1 MNLIKFSL
9 HNPYAVLAS
18 AIGLC
23 ILGAAVIPKITVD
36 ILPDFKEPVIVSFF
50 SYPGLPT
57 MDMEKSVTSRV
68 ERALTLA
75 GKIEHQESR
84 TVPGAA
90 VIKVFFQPGAD
101 PSSAMNDIVNLEA
114 SDMFHLPPGIE
125 WPFTLRSEPANLPVV
140 LAAISGEGLSESQ
153 LYQIGYYAV
162 RNKMGGLKGVQIP
175 HPFGGK
181 FRQMMVYVDPAK
193 LQAANVSATDV
204 VEALNKSNLV
214 LAAGTARLDGVDY
227 QIHPKNTLPAV
238 ADIEEIPIAVRD
250 GRPIFIRDVG
260 RVVDD
265 AALQYNVV
273 RVNGKRSVYCPLLR
287 EPGENTI
294 AVVDRIYEGIGT
306 EIPAMKARGDIPEA
320 TEVTLVS
327 DQSGYIRTAMSNLYS
342 QLGLGAILVA
352 VVVAVF
358 LRRFLPTVIIVAT
371 IGLAILI
378 GALGFA
384 FTGQTINVMTL
395 GGIALAI
402 GTVVDAGIVVVENVI
417 RHQRMGK
424 SAFDAALDGTSEVA
438 GPILAGTA
446 TTLAVFLPAVF
457 LTGMIKYLFQPLS
470 LAATMTIGAS
480 YILALTVVP
489 AFCATF
495 IRTRMTKSDVDSH
508 DTGATAVPAVPS
520 DANQPSDHV
529 SQNLGTKDEPQT
541 AKPRGLYGNT
551 LAGFLKAPAFIA
563 LIVIAGT
570 GATFAL
576 WPALG
581 TELFPNVDAGS
592 FEIRIK
598 TLPGTD
604 LLKTEELVESVE
616 NTITDVIGQEQIE
629 TLISNIGL
637 PVGKGAGFS
646 TILSS
651 NSGPDTAYIIVN
663 LKNEGRSTSS
673 QEYVNQLRMRLAEDY
688 PLDQFVFVSGG
699 IVNMAL
705 NKGVPTPISVQ
716 VSAGT
721 IGGCRDAA
729 ELVVDAIKNIPGAV
743 DVQVAQS
750 LEYPQ
755 LDVQVDR
762 TRAKYLG
769 LDQEEVAQTILTA
782 LGSSVGYKPTI
793 WIDPKSGVD
802 FFMGV
807 QYEDNEFES
816 LDEIR
821 NIPLSLN
828 TKDGPVTIPL
838 SNIATV
844 NRVTIPGEVAHYNI
858 ARVNDVHVNVS
869 GRDVGS
875 VAADVEVALA
885 NLEFPSGVTARL
897 RGPVETMKEGMSL
910 LGYGL
915 AVAAVLV
922 YLVLMA
928 QFKSFVDPLIIMLA
942 VPLGLGGVLVVLFLT
957 STTVNIQSLMGTLM
971 MIGVVVNNSILLVE
985 FANRRRE
992 EGLSPRDAM
1001 LDAAQVR
1008 LRPILMTS
1016 LTLIASMLP
1025 LAIQFAPGNEAMI
1038 PLARALLGGMV
1049 VSTILTLVLVP
1060 AVYTL
1065 IHGNARVTPAA

>member
-1 MNLIKFSL
+1 MGLINFSL
-9 HNPYAVLAS
+9 KNPFAVLAG
-18 AIGLC
+18 AVAACLLGL
-23 ILGAAVIPKITVD
+23 AVIPGITID
-36 ILPDFKEPVIVSFF
+36 ILPDFKEPVVVSYF

-140 LAAISGEGLSESQ
+140 LAAISGEGLGESQ

-181 FRQMMVYVDPAK
+181 FRQMMVYVDPAR
-193 LQAANVSATDV
+193 LQAHKISAPEV
-204 VEALNKSNLV
+204 VEALRKSNLV
-214 LAAGTARLDGVDY
+214 LAAGTARMGGTDY
-227 QIHPKNTLPAV
+227 QIHPRNTLPTT
-238 ADIEEIPIAVRD
+238 EEIEAIPVAVRD

-265 AALQYNVV
+265 AALQYNIV

-294 AVVDRIYEGIGT
+294 AVVDRIYEGIST
-306 EIPAMKARGDIPEA
+306 EIPKMKERGDIPEE

-327 DQSGYIRTAMSNLYS
+327 DQSQYIRKAMSNLYS
-342 QLGLGAILVA
+342 QVGLGAFLVTI
-352 VVVAVF
+352 VVLVF
-358 LRRFLPTVIIVAT
+358 LRRVIPTIAIVST
-371 IGLAILI
+371 IVLAILI

-424 SAFDAALDGTSEVA
+424 SALDAAREGTSEVA
-438 GPILAGTA
+438 GPIFAGTI
-446 TTLAVFLPAVF
+446 TTLAVFLPAIF

-470 LAATMTIGAS
+470 LAATLTIAAS
-480 YILALTVVP
+480 YLLALTVIP
-489 AFCATF
+489 AFCAKFVRERFQSEETETS
-495 IRTRMTKSDVDSH
+495 RED
-508 DTGATAVPAVPS
+508 DT
-520 DANQPSDHV
+520 
-529 SQNLGTKDEPQT
+529 SQ
-541 AKPRGLYGNT
+541 PRGLYGHL
-551 LAGFLKAPAFIA
+551 LAGALRAPA
-563 LIVIAGT
+563 LTSVVVIVGVGLCFT
-570 GATFAL
+570 L
-576 WPALG
+576 YPLLG
-581 TELFPNVDAGS
+581 SELFPDVDAGT
-592 FEIRIK
+592 FELRIK
-598 TLPGTD
+598 TTPGTD
-604 LLKTEELVESVE
+604 LVETEKLVADIEE
-616 NTITDVIGQEQIE
+616 TIKEVIPEDQID

-646 TILSS
+646 TVLSS

-663 LKNEGRSTSS
+663 LKQEGRRVSTDSYIR
-673 QEYVNQLRMRLAEDY
+673 ELRTKLNDDY
-688 PLDQFVFVSGG
+688 PMEKFLFVSGG
-699 IVNMAL
+699 IVNLAL
-705 NKGVPTPISVQ
+705 NKGVPVPISVQ
-716 VSAGT
+716 ISAGT
-721 IGGCRDAA
+721 LGQCRDAA
-729 ELVVDAIKNIPGAV
+729 ERVVDVIQEIPGTA
-743 DVQVAQS
+743 DVQIAQS
-750 LEYPQ
+750 LDYPQ
-755 LDVQVDR
+755 FDVQVDR

-769 LDQEEVAQTILTA
+769 LDQEEVAQTILTS
-782 LGSSVGYKPTI
+782 LGSSVGYAPTI

-807 QYEDNEFES
+807 QYEDNEVQS

-821 NIPLSLN
+821 NIPLSLE
-828 TKDGPVTIPL
+828 TKDGPITIPL

-844 NRVTIPGEVAHYNI
+844 NRVTIPGEIQHYNI
-858 ARVNDVHVNVS
+858 SRVNDVHMNVS

-875 VAADVEVALA
+875 VARDVERALA
-885 NLEFPSGVTARL
+885 EMEFENGVAATI
-897 RGPVETMKEGMSL
+897 RGPVETMKSGMSL
-910 LGYGL
+910 LGVGL
-915 AVAAVLV
+915 VVAGLLV

-928 QFKSFVDPLIIMLA
+928 QFRSFLDPLIIMIA
-942 VPLGLGGVLVVLFLT
+942 VPLGLGGVIAVLYFT
-957 STTVNIQSLMGTLM
+957 NTNINIQSLMGTLM

-985 FANRRRE
+985 FANRRRK
-992 EGLSPRDAM
+992 EGLSPRDAA
-1001 LDAAQVR
+1001 LSAAQVR

-1016 LTLIASMLP
+1016 LTLVASMLP
-1025 LAIQFAPGNEAMI
+1025 LSIQFAPGNEAMI
-1038 PLARALLGGMV
+1038 PLARALLGGMI
-1049 VSTILTLVLVP
+1049 VSTVLTLLLVP
-1060 AVYTL
+1060 CVYSLVHRRQTA
-1065 IHGNARVTPAA
+1065 HTA